1 MAENV
6 INFRIIGIF
15 NQQFLLVKVDFTA
28 KKFSM
33 VKFPS
38 IHQSIDIYNIASFL
52 RKADTHKIF
61 EISSSKRLIAAN
73 NHII

>member
-38 IHQSIDIYNIASFL
+38 IHQS
-52 RKADTHKIF
+52 
-61 EISSSKRLIAAN
+61 
-73 NHII
+73 